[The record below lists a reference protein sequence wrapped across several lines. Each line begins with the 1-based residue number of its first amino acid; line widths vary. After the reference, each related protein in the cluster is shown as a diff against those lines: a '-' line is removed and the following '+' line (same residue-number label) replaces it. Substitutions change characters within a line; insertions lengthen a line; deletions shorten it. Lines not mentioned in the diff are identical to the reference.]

1 MESLNHLHLY
11 FMQLLKMLS
20 IRVNK
25 VRKLNINY
33 SVIEY
38 SLGFHPTRVILGNTE
53 EFPQNF
59 LSLNP
64 YQKMYVYTFILEN
77 EFVGDVKASLLRLV
91 PFNFEI
97 ILI

>member
-1 MESLNHLHLY
+1 M
-11 FMQLLKMLS
+11 LLFKMLS
-20 IRVNK
+20 IRVHK
-25 VRKLNINY
+25 VRYLNINY

-38 SLGFHPTRVILGNTE
+38 SLRFHPTKVVLGNTE
-53 EFPQNF
+53 EFPQNL

-77 EFVGDVKASLLRLV
+77 EFVGDMKASLLRLV

-97 ILI
+97 IFI